1 MKIDANK
8 TRLMQIAAFLIKN
21 HSYQFVSVQQTEHEI
36 WLVNPKNEEYPVI
49 RLTSNES
56 GALYFDK
63 NRVLQVHFAI
73 SQVFKRE
80 SRLLQLCINDENGVD
95 EDDEILISVV
105 RREQIYGFD
114 VNAVFPGIQKALTV
128 FDNPQ
133 IEYALIMKEL
143 EMNSRQKAAQKS
155 KLMQSKLPKVTTVV
169 IALCVM
175 VFGAVNLLTEAH
187 GDQIA
192 CAVAMGAY
200 YKAFVVLGG
209 EYWRLLTSGF
219 VHSDVFHL
227 LMNMIALY
235 NMGRFCEEVFGA
247 KKMLLI
253 LLTSVVSGCCLMHL
267 TNPNIVGMGMSG
279 GIYGLMGAFL
289 VYAGSRGVF
298 RQKAFQVRLTNM
310 IFINLMLN
318 FMPGVAAAAHFGG
331 LACGLLWGLVFCDLK
346 MESVRKHTAACLV
359 ALALFLGYK
368 TIQVKE
374 VDPIYPGTDMKTAEI
389 YKAIGLETYAENLL
403 NTTFKYYVQIEEDAQ

>member
-403 NTTFKYYVQIEEDAQ
+403 NTTFKYYVQIEGDAQ

>member
-235 NMGRFCEEVFGA
+235 NMGRFCEDVFGA

-403 NTTFKYYVQIEEDAQ
+403 NTTFKYYVQIEGDAQ

>member
-8 TRLMQIAAFLIKN
+8 TRLMQVASFLIKN

-36 WLVNPKNEEYPVI
+36 WLVNPTNDEYPVI

-63 NRVLQVHFAI
+63 NRVLHVHLAI
-73 SQVFKRE
+73 AQAFKRE
-80 SRLLQLCINDENGVD
+80 SRLLQLCINDETGVD

-105 RREQIYGFD
+105 QRDQLYGFD
-114 VNAVFPGIQKALTV
+114 VYAVFPGIQKALTP

-133 IEYALIMKEL
+133 IEYALILKEL
-143 EMNSRQKAAQKS
+143 EMNSRQKAVQKS
-155 KLMQSKLPKVTTVV
+155 KVKKNNLPMATIVL
-169 IALCVM
+169 ISLCVM

-192 CAVAMGAY
+192 CAIAMGAY

-235 NMGRFCEEVFGA
+235 NMGRFCEEVFGV

-253 LLTSVVSGCCLMHL
+253 VLTSVVSGAALMHI
-267 TNPNIVGMGMSG
+267 TSANIVGMGMSG

-289 VYAGSRGVF
+289 VFAGSRGVF

-310 IFINLMLN
+310 VFVNLMLN
-318 FMPGVAAAAHFGG
+318 FMPGVAAGAHLGG
-331 LACGLLWGLVFCDLK
+331 LCCGLLWGLIFCDLK
-346 MESVRKHTAACLV
+346 MESVRRHTATCLV

-368 TIQVKE
+368 TILVKK

-389 YKAIGLETYAENLL
+389 YKAIGFETYAENLL
-403 NTTFKYYVQIEEDAQ
+403 NNTFKYYVQIEEDAQ

>member
-1 MKIDANK
+1 
-8 TRLMQIAAFLIKN
+8 
-21 HSYQFVSVQQTEHEI
+21 
-36 WLVNPKNEEYPVI
+36 
-49 RLTSNES
+49 
-56 GALYFDK
+56 
-63 NRVLQVHFAI
+63 
-73 SQVFKRE
+73 
-80 SRLLQLCINDENGVD
+80 
-95 EDDEILISVV
+95 
-105 RREQIYGFD
+105 
-114 VNAVFPGIQKALTV
+114 
-128 FDNPQ
+128 
-133 IEYALIMKEL
+133 
-143 EMNSRQKAAQKS
+143 
-155 KLMQSKLPKVTTVV
+155 
-169 IALCVM
+169 
-175 VFGAVNLLTEAH
+175 
-187 GDQIA
+187 
-192 CAVAMGAY
+192 
-200 YKAFVVLGG
+200 VLGG
-209 EYWRLLTSGF
+209 EYWRFLTSGF

-253 LLTSVVSGCCLMHL
+253 LLTSVVSGCALMHL

-298 RQKAFQVRLTNM
+298 RQKAFQVRLSNIIFVNM
-310 IFINLMLN
+310 MLN
-318 FMPGVAAAAHFGG
+318 FMPGVAAAAHLGG
-331 LACGLLWGLVFCDLK
+331 LCCGLLWGLIFCDLK

>member
-1 MKIDANK
+1 
-8 TRLMQIAAFLIKN
+8 
-21 HSYQFVSVQQTEHEI
+21 
-36 WLVNPKNEEYPVI
+36 
-49 RLTSNES
+49 
-56 GALYFDK
+56 
-63 NRVLQVHFAI
+63 
-73 SQVFKRE
+73 
-80 SRLLQLCINDENGVD
+80 
-95 EDDEILISVV
+95 VV

-114 VNAVFPGIQKALTV
+114 VSSVFPGIQKALTP

-133 IEYALIMKEL
+133 IEYALILKEL
-143 EMNSRQKAAQKS
+143 EMNSRQKAVQKS
-155 KLMQSKLPKVTTVV
+155 NLLKSRLPLATTVI

-175 VFGAVNLLTEAH
+175 IYGAVNLLAEAH

-209 EYWRLLTSGF
+209 EYWRFLTSGF

-253 LLTSVVSGCCLMHL
+253 LLTSVISGCALMHL

-298 RQKAFQVRLTNM
+298 RQRAFQVRLSNIIFVNM
-310 IFINLMLN
+310 MLN
-318 FMPGVAAAAHFGG
+318 FMPGVAAAAHLGG
-331 LACGLLWGLVFCDLK
+331 LCCGLLWGLIFCDLK

-403 NTTFKYYVQIEEDAQ
+403 NMTFKYYVQIEEDAQ